1 MGDQKCDVFEVT
13 KMVVKISQDV
23 IGQQSVTKRKKA
35 WKSYQKLLNSEFVW
49 DRNIQVSIS
58 LSQADTSGSV
68 PC

>member
-1 MGDQKCDVFEVT
+1 ML
-13 KMVVKISQDV
+13 VKISQDV
-23 IGQQSVTKRKKA
+23 IGEQSVTNRKEA